1 MPTDLAT
8 VSGVAAGVPFLAV
21 PPVSSEREMAPV
33 VIAWHLMDPPRTE
46 AAFAAAL
53 PLHGLDAWRIYLGLP
68 MCGAR
73 LPAGGVDELM
83 RLGYQDAV
91 LNLQGPIAAQG
102 ADEFPAAFGE
112 LRARLDLEGGPL
124 GLVGGSMGSAVAQ
137 LVLAESGPA
146 AGIIATAAVLISPIA
161 QLRPAVDATA
171 RRYDFAYPWGPASL
185 DVARRLDFVARVD
198 EIVGSGQ
205 PAMRFIVGADDDR
218 EGFLEPAQRLRA
230 ALLEHYQDP
239 ARVDLAVVAN
249 MAHALAEEPGVEP
262 APQTVSAAAV
272 DRHAVEWL
280 CTHLTRHPA
289 PQPAN
294 ALGKGP

>member
-1 MPTDLAT
+1 MSAHLAP
-8 VSGVAAGVPFLAV
+8 VSGVAAGVPFFAV
-21 PPVSSEREMAPV
+21 PPVSPERETSPV

-53 PLHGLDAWRIYLGLP
+53 PLDGLDAWRIYLGLP

-102 ADEFPAAFGE
+102 ADEFPAALRE
-112 LRARLDLEGGPL
+112 LRARLHLEGGPL
-124 GLVGGSMGSAVAQ
+124 ALVGGSMGSAVAQ

-161 QLRPAVDATA
+161 QLRPAVDATG
-171 RRYDFAYPWGPASL
+171 RRYDVAYPWGPASL
-185 DVARRLDFVARVD
+185 DIARRLDFVARVD
-198 EIVGSGQ
+198 EIVGTGQ
-205 PAMRFIVGADDDR
+205 PAMRFIVGARDDR
-218 EGFLEPAQRLRA
+218 EGFLEPAERLRA
-230 ALLEHYQDP
+230 ALLERYNDP
-239 ARVDLAVVAN
+239 ARVDLVVVAN

-262 APQTVSAAAV
+262 APQTVSATAV

-280 CTHLTRHPA
+280 CTHLTRRPA
-289 PQPAN
+289 LQP
-294 ALGKGP
+294 